1 MKSNTLQLQLSRM
14 EWIAF
19 ALHPKTH
26 TVAKGEVPS
35 APWNY
40 AVTLES
46 HALPKHQEI
55 LTVVKC
61 ILSAPKSQQPAAT
74 AELAIAF
81 QLGNFNDLME
91 AKGDSAEIPTALLEK
106 IHPIAYDTARGM
118 LYQQLMG
125 TDLRSAI
132 LPLVNPK
139 EWQFRS

>member
-1 MKSNTLQLQLSRM
+1 MKSTTLQLQLSRM
-14 EWIAF
+14 EWVAF
-19 ALHPKTH
+19 ALHPKTQ
-26 TVAKGEVPS
+26 TVAKGEDPS
-35 APWNY
+35 ASWNY

-46 HALPKHQEI
+46 HAHPQREEI

-74 AELAIAF
+74 AELVVAF
-81 QLGNFNDLME
+81 HLGNYNDLIE
-91 AKGDSAEIPTALLEK
+91 AKGNRAEIPTALLEK

-118 LYQQLMG
+118 LFQQFMG